1 MIVFRLSRSVYAN
14 DLSGRGAEIAG
25 GRWNNKGIPLIYTAQ
40 NISLCM
46 AEVAVHLPLG
56 ILPKDYTLISIEI
69 PDDDFEVVS
78 LSDFKVESIRDLY
91 YETTQ
96 KIGNEF
102 VKNSA
107 KMMLKVPSV
116 VVQGEFNILI
126 NPRHSDIHKVKIIK
140 TETFEFDRR
149 LFVR

>member
-69 PDDDFEVVS
+69 PDDDFEVFS